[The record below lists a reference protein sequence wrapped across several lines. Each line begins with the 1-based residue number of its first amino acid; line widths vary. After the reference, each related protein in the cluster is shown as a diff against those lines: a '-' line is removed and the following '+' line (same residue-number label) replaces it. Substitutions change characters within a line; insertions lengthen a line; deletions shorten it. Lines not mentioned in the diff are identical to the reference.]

1 VLSEFFINDFLPL
14 SFYFGQLVLCQ
25 HVIDGLI
32 CTADIPVHAGRTRM
46 SAVRTRQLNL
56 DRPLDIT
63 GDDIM
68 KKMIVLAGVL
78 VLCTFVVVPGWA
90 DTLEMK
96 DGRLIE
102 GKYMGG
108 TQNSVRFQV
117 KENIAVYPVRE
128 ILAVTF
134 ASTLSSSPQEP
145 ARPPQTRTPQPTQS
159 RFMIPS
165 GTRLPVRMLDT
176 LDIKTNE
183 RGDWFKATLES
194 DLILNGTVV
203 VPKGTNVNGQVVE
216 AERGRYET
224 ALAITLRELIIQE
237 QVIPITT
244 KDYIVR
250 GKAET
255 VLDVTSLKIVTR
267 ERPLQIPYRSIV
279 EFETTTATD
288 LQRVK

>member
-1 VLSEFFINDFLPL
+1 
-14 SFYFGQLVLCQ
+14 
-25 HVIDGLI
+25 
-32 CTADIPVHAGRTRM
+32 
-46 SAVRTRQLNL
+46 
-56 DRPLDIT
+56 
-63 GDDIM
+63 M
-68 KKMIVLAGVL
+68 KKMSVLAVIL
-78 VLCTFVVVPGWA
+78 VLGTFVTGPGWA

-117 KENIAVYPVRE
+117 KEKIEVYPVKE
-128 ILAVTF
+128 ILAITF
-134 ASTLSSSPQEP
+134 SSTLSSSPQEP
-145 ARPPQTRTPQPTQS
+145 ARPPQMRTPQPTQS
-159 RFMIPS
+159 RLMIPS

-183 RGDWFKATLES
+183 RGDWFKATLDS
-194 DLILNGTVV
+194 DLIVNGTVV
-203 VPKGTNVNGQVVE
+203 VPKGATINGQVVE

-224 ALAITLRELIIQE
+224 VLAITLRELIIQE

-244 KDYIVR
+244 KDYVVR

-267 ERPLQIPYRSIV
+267 ERPLQIPYRALV
-279 EFETTTATD
+279 EFETTAAIN
-288 LQRVK
+288 LQQVK